1 MLDGWRGKR
10 INTNSMKITAAY
22 ALLIIGVPAWAGLI
36 VGMILAF
43 PVVFVLRRFT
53 KKEIADYYFC
63 EAMQGL
69 ATSVAGA
76 YLFHLFGLSA
86 GIVALLIMAV
96 WMTIYFV
103 SCHQVFRGWASWMV
117 GLAVGWFALVKI
129 LFTQ

>member
-1 MLDGWRGKR
+1 
-10 INTNSMKITAAY
+10 MKITAAY
-22 ALLIIGVPAWAGLI
+22 ALLIIGVPVWVGLI

-53 KKEIADYYFC
+53 KKEIADYSFC